1 MSQDPLRILVSQSTL
16 DVITEAAIRQGYIPS
31 QLPCWNQMEVV
42 APVPN
47 VVEAWDRIWQEARKV
62 RRPGH
67 LRHHTI
73 NPAAYVGDYG
83 LPPWLPERSTNAT
96 GA

>member
-1 MSQDPLRILVSQSTL
+1 MIQDPVRVLVSQSTV
-16 DVITEAAIRQGYIPS
+16 DAITEAAIRQGYIPNK
-31 QLPCWNQMEVV
+31 LPHWDQIVV
-42 APVPN
+42 TPWPFQAELDTVYTLP
-47 VVEAWDRIWQEARKV
+47 DRDH
-62 RRPGH
+62 RPGH

-83 LPPWLPERSTNAT
+83 LPPRASEPSTNAT